1 MISAAD
7 VCNALKNYSDTE
19 GFSESQLSS
28 FAEAGLSFVKGR
40 LREGV
45 DENHP
50 LILRTATVVAHYN
63 FFLGTISSSDR
74 YESYKAGDM
83 TVRRSISKEFQI
95 EKEVMLNALCEAA
108 EILTDKGFCVIVS

>member
-7 VCNALKNYSDTE
+7 VYNALKSYSDTE

-83 TVRRSISKEFQI
+83 TVRRNISKEFQI

>member
-7 VCNALKNYSDTE
+7 VSNALKSYSDTE

-83 TVRRSISKEFQI
+83 TVRRNISKEFQI

>member
-1 MISAAD
+1 MVSVAD
-7 VCNALKNYSDTE
+7 VCNALKSYTDTE

-28 FAEAGLSFVKGR
+28 FAESGLSFVKGR
-40 LREGV
+40 LREGA
-45 DENHP
+45 DENNP

-83 TVRRSISKEFQI
+83 TVKRNISKEFQI
-95 EKEVMLNALCEAA
+95 EKEVLMDTLCQAA
-108 EILTDKGFCVIVS
+108 DILTDKGFCVIVS

>member
-1 MISAAD
+1 MVSVTD

-19 GFSESQLSS
+19 GVSESQLLS

-40 LREGV
+40 LRKDA
-45 DENHP
+45 DETDP
-50 LILRTATVVAHYN
+50 LILRTATVIAHYN

-83 TVRRSISKEFQI
+83 TVRRSLQKEFQI
-95 EKEVMLNALCEAA
+95 EKEVLMNALVDAA
-108 EILTDKGFCVIVS
+108 SILTDKGFCFIVS

>member
-7 VCNALKNYSDTE
+7 VCNALKSYSDTE

-28 FAEAGLSFVKGR
+28 FAEAGLSFVKCR

-83 TVRRSISKEFQI
+83 TVRRNISKEFQI

>member
-1 MISAAD
+1 MISVAD
-7 VCNALKNYSDTE
+7 VCNALKSYSDTE
-19 GFSESQLSS
+19 GFSENQLTS

-40 LREGV
+40 LKKGI
-45 DENHP
+45 DESHP

-63 FFLGTISSSDR
+63 FFLGTISPSDR

-83 TVRRSISKEFQI
+83 TVKRNISKEFMI
-95 EKEVMLNALCEAA
+95 EKEVLMNAICEAA

>member
-1 MISAAD
+1 MISAVD
-7 VCNALKNYSDTE
+7 VCNALKSYSDTE

-83 TVRRSISKEFQI
+83 TVRRNISKEFQI

>member
-1 MISAAD
+1 MVSVSD
-7 VCNALKNYSDTE
+7 VCNALKTYSDTE
-19 GFSESQLSS
+19 GFSESQLNS

-40 LREGV
+40 LRDDA
-45 DENHP
+45 DETDP

-83 TVRRSISKEFQI
+83 TVRRSLQKEFQI
-95 EKEVMLNALCEAA
+95 EKEVLINALCEAA
-108 EILTDKGFCVIVS
+108 DILTDKGFCFIVS